1 MYGWRGRVGSIAA
14 TPSDIFSYEFY
25 KIVPP
30 GLSIMQTTL
39 SIHVMTT
46 EELAA
51 GFAATERMA
60 VTLAV

>member
-39 SIHVMTT
+39 AIHVMTT
-46 EELAA
+46 VELAA
-51 GFAATERMA
+51 GFALT
-60 VTLAV
+60 